1 MMAAICSVISEDFFV
16 ESIVQ
21 IGAIIYTD
29 VNLTIPLT
37 GYGFFE
43 YDANGRIYDLDP
55 STGEILDMTTGIC
68 NGGTAALYKT
78 GNNLSDLCGTT
89 ATTYYTLGVFAI
101 GDTVFTDIDMTIP
114 LTGFDFI
121 VTADGNIY
129 TIDSVTGEIIDA
141 TGSSCIT
148 GAVGTYKLG
157 DDLNT
162 ICESVNVLLYLFT
175 NEGIKSGDIIYT
187 DIHLTIPQTGFDFI
201 VDSRSGRI
209 FILDSTTGLVGDEL
223 ALNCNGTDN
232 GGGGTTEQPTTMA
245 MVNMQSDYNR
255 VTRMVVIDARA
266 TELPAKA
273 TATDVDAKVD
283 EIDGMVTGF
292 VIYYKLETTQG
303 ATIAGFYLLDA
314 ATADV
319 VKKVIRPAFESQA
332 LSIDTQINKFIKSG
346 DYLADVLTTINT
358 NPKGL

>member
-1 MMAAICSVISEDFFV
+1 MMAAICSVISEDFYV

-43 YDANGRIYDLDP
+43 YDANGRIYTLDP
-55 STGEILDMTTGIC
+55 STGEILDTTTGIC

-78 GNNLSDLCGTT
+78 GNNLSDLCGDTP
-89 ATTYYTLGVFAI
+89 TTYYTLGDFLV
-101 GDTVFTDIDMTIP
+101 GDLVFTDIDMTIP

-129 TIDSVTGEIIDA
+129 TIDSTTGEVLDA

-175 NEGIKSGDIIYT
+175 NEGIKSGDIIFT
-187 DIHLTIPQTGFDFI
+187 DINLTIPQTGFDFI
-201 VDSRSGRI
+201 VDSTSGRI
-209 FILDSTTGLVGDEL
+209 FLLDPSTGLVGDEL

-232 GGGGTTEQPTTMA
+232 GGGGTTEEPATMA
-245 MVNMQSDYNR
+245 MINMPSGYNR
-255 VTRMVVIDARA
+255 ITRMVVIDARA

-283 EIDGMVTGF
+283 EIDSMVGGF
-292 VIYYKLETTQG
+292 VLYYKLETIAG

-314 ATADV
+314 RTADV
-319 VKKVIRPAFESQA
+319 VKKVIRPAFQSQLA
-332 LSIDTQINKFIKSG
+332 SIDAQINLFIKSG
-346 DYLADVLTTINT
+346 NYLADVLATIN
-358 NPKGL
+358 